1 MKTFK
6 IPVSWEEYGFVE
18 IDANSIEEAIEIFD
32 RQSDDIPLPEGN
44 YVDGSW
50 SREASDFIK
59 EYNKNSRSR
68 FRK

>member
-1 MKTFK
+1 MATYK

-18 IDANSIEEAIEIFD
+18 IEADSLEQAVDIFD

-50 SREASDFIK
+50 RREDFDFIV
-59 EYNKNSRSR
+59 EYNS
-68 FRK
+68 